1 MATNFAMDFVPAE
14 LAARKAQLSFEHR
27 FFLAV
32 AVLFPLI
39 NIIGFSF
46 VYPKTLING
55 TATSNLVH
63 IHAAVMSLWVI
74 LFSAQATLVSA
85 KKIKLHMTLGI
96 FGVLLAIAVS
106 IVGVMTGYGSM
117 ARGSGF
123 PGYTAIEF
131 FMVPFG
137 DIVIFLIVFGAAIIL
152 RKNSAAHKRLMLVTV
167 LNFLPPSIARLPFP
181 FILELGTIWFLGLPA
196 LLGVIFLGVDTYRN
210 GKLNKPFAAAVALLV
225 ASGPVRMAI
234 ARTDAWTQFATWLVG

>member
-1 MATNFAMDFVPAE
+1 MATNFAMDFAPAE
-14 LAARKAQLSFEHR
+14 LAARKAQLSLEHR

-55 TATSNLVH
+55 TAASNLVH

-85 KKIKLHMTLGI
+85 KKIRLHMTLGI

-106 IVGVMTGYGSM
+106 IVGVMTGYRSM

-137 DIVIFLIVFGAAIIL
+137 DIVIFVIVFGAAIIL
-152 RKNSAAHKRLMLVTV
+152 RKTRQEGHK
-167 LNFLPPSIARLPFP
+167 P
-181 FILELGTIWFLGLPA
+181 
-196 LLGVIFLGVDTYRN
+196 
-210 GKLNKPFAAAVALLV
+210 
-225 ASGPVRMAI
+225 
-234 ARTDAWTQFATWLVG
+234 